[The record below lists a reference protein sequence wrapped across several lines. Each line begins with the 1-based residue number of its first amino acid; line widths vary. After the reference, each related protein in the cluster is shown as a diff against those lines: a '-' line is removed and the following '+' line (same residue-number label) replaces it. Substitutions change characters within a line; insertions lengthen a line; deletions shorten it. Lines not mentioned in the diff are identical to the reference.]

1 MNTPRI
7 LDQTQISIVFTI
19 LIEIMCFS
27 NLVIISPKL
36 DQASSATGSP
46 HKEQCTERRPI
57 YTRQQLLDIRDIVK
71 LDNKYSKIPFET
83 INLVRKFKINKR
95 PSKLDR
101 ERPTFKQTKI
111 QPNNLVNIEIKD
123 DSKLVSNHI
132 RIATINTRSI
142 KNKVELV
149 LENSNLQNLDFLAV
163 TETWL
168 KDTDEDRAW
177 IETSQLES
185 EDLTFQTHNRQNKR
199 GGGLGLLHR
208 KEYQVTKLPSNLQLD
223 TIEHATWKA
232 QLGKQAITILVIYH
246 PPIGNAGNTHTRFLD
261 QVSELLQYSITNHK
275 NLVVLGDFNIAIQD
289 LGNPDSQTYK
299 DTMEALGLTQHIDQA
314 THQLGN
320 TLDHI
325 YTESIDTLEVR
336 HSFIGEFLSDHRLV
350 GIEINIRKMRCQ
362 LGGQTRRPFKKLDLN
377 TFKQEFNNEAV
388 TQHRQ
393 LDEIWTAFE
402 KELTRTLDKLIPEEK
417 HRRKSKP
424 KRPWY
429 NSRLLDQRKIVRNR
443 ERVYLTYRQRH
454 QWQAFTRE
462 RNRYIT
468 MLNHNKRA
476 SLATLVESAER
487 DSKKLFRIVNNLLGR
502 KEENPM
508 PLGKTDSELAED
520 FATFFLEKI
529 DKIRVR
535 FKEIAPYRP
544 RQLGTTRLEKFTP
557 ITSSQL
563 EKTIH
568 HMKPKT
574 CALDPIPTSKLQEII
589 EGCIPA
595 ITHLVN
601 SSLDQGSF
609 CTTWKEAIVKPL
621 IKKKTLGTQN
631 SNYRPVSNLSFIS
644 KIIEKVTLEQ
654 FNTHCIENSL
664 VPEYQS
670 AYRKNH
676 SCETSLVKLVNDI
689 LWNMDRQ
696 LVTSIVILDLSAAFD
711 TVDHDLLLDVLEARF
726 GITGTARKWYESYL
740 KPRKFRVAI
749 GEEKS
754 QPRQLDYS
762 VPQGSI
768 QGAFL
773 FIAYASTLEEIVDTK
788 LELNGFADDHSVRKA
803 FKPSRLD
810 HKEER
815 ETISLIEQSMLDIK
829 SWMDQV
835 RLKMN
840 ESKTE
845 FIYFGW
851 PSQLEKCIRTSINV
865 NGEEIMRTNTTKY
878 LGAYLDSKLDF
889 KEHIKIKCKAAM
901 LNIYKIRAARK
912 NLTRSA
918 CNKLM
923 VSLVLSH
930 LDYANS
936 LLGNLPKTSI
946 RKLQLVQNIAARITL
961 GKRKY
966 DSATSCLQKLHWL
979 PIHHRIEFK
988 IISLVHKC
996 LHNNAPPYLQRLIQH
1011 TRPTRK
1017 GLRSEEDTTRLL
1029 VPRTSRKTFAS
1040 RSFSVLGPQLW
1051 NDLPRNLHRID
1062 NYTSFKKELKTHLF
1076 KVAFLGHTPSD

>member
-1 MNTPRI
+1 
-7 LDQTQISIVFTI
+7 
-19 LIEIMCFS
+19 
-27 NLVIISPKL
+27 
-36 DQASSATGSP
+36 
-46 HKEQCTERRPI
+46 
-57 YTRQQLLDIRDIVK
+57 
-71 LDNKYSKIPFET
+71 
-83 INLVRKFKINKR
+83 
-95 PSKLDR
+95 
-101 ERPTFKQTKI
+101 
-111 QPNNLVNIEIKD
+111 
-123 DSKLVSNHI
+123 
-132 RIATINTRSI
+132 
-142 KNKVELV
+142 
-149 LENSNLQNLDFLAV
+149 
-163 TETWL
+163 
-168 KDTDEDRAW
+168 
-177 IETSQLES
+177 
-185 EDLTFQTHNRQNKR
+185 
-199 GGGLGLLHR
+199 
-208 KEYQVTKLPSNLQLD
+208 
-223 TIEHATWKA
+223 
-232 QLGKQAITILVIYH
+232 
-246 PPIGNAGNTHTRFLD
+246 
-261 QVSELLQYSITNHK
+261 
-275 NLVVLGDFNIAIQD
+275 
-289 LGNPDSQTYK
+289 
-299 DTMEALGLTQHIDQA
+299 
-314 THQLGN
+314 
-320 TLDHI
+320 
-325 YTESIDTLEVR
+325 
-336 HSFIGEFLSDHRLV
+336 
-350 GIEINIRKMRCQ
+350 
-362 LGGQTRRPFKKLDLN
+362 
-377 TFKQEFNNEAV
+377 
-388 TQHRQ
+388 
-393 LDEIWTAFE
+393 
-402 KELTRTLDKLIPEEK
+402 
-417 HRRKSKP
+417 
-424 KRPWY
+424 
-429 NSRLLDQRKIVRNR
+429 
-443 ERVYLTYRQRH
+443 
-454 QWQAFTRE
+454 
-462 RNRYIT
+462 
-468 MLNHNKRA
+468 
-476 SLATLVESAER
+476 
-487 DSKKLFRIVNNLLGR
+487 
-502 KEENPM
+502 M
-508 PLGKTDSELAED
+508 PLGKMDSELAEE

-529 DKIRVR
+529 DKIRDR

-557 ITSSQL
+557 ISSSQL

-568 HMKPKT
+568 NMKPKT

-595 ITHLVN
+595 MTHLVN
-601 SSLDQGSF
+601 SSLDQGAF
-609 CTTWKEAIVKPL
+609 CNTWKEALVKPL
-621 IKKKTLGTQN
+621 IKKKSLGTLN

-644 KIIEKVTLEQ
+644 KIIENVTLEQ
-654 FNTHCIENSL
+654 FNTHCQENSL

-676 SCETSLVKLVNDI
+676 SCKTSLVKLVNDI

-749 GEEKS
+749 GKEKS

-788 LELNGFADDHSVRKA
+788 LELNGFADDHSVRRA
-803 FKPSRLD
+803 FKPSKLD
-810 HKEER
+810 HKEEL

-840 ESKTE
+840 ESKTK

-851 PSQLEKCIRTSINV
+851 PSQLEKCIGTSINI
-865 NGEEIMRTNTTKY
+865 NGEEIMRANTTKY

-889 KEHIKIKCKAAM
+889 REHIKVKCRAAM

-930 LDYANS
+930 LDYTNS
-936 LLGNLPKTSI
+936 LLGNLPKNSI
-946 RKLQLVQNIAARITL
+946 RKMQLVQNIAARITL

-979 PIHHRIEFK
+979 PIQHRIEFK

-1011 TRPTRK
+1011 TRPTRT

-1029 VPRTSRKTFAS
+1029 VLRTSRKTFAL

-1062 NYTSFKKELKTHLF
+1062 NYASFKKELKTYLF
-1076 KVAFLGHTPSD
+1076 KVAFLGHKPSN